1 MDIQR
6 SKSVA
11 RNRQLRHIALAV
23 VVLTAVVGVSLWVSR
38 LKPAAPT
45 VERATVWID
54 TVKRGPMLRQVRGLG
69 TLVPEEIR
77 WIPAGSQ
84 GKVENILVK
93 PGAEVK
99 ADTILMEL
107 SNPELEQSVLDAELQ
122 LKAAEAEY
130 ASLKVR
136 LESTLLDQQAAA
148 SSVKAD
154 FVQAKMRSDS
164 DEQLAKDGLISD
176 LNRKLSQVT
185 ADQLK
190 TRTEIEQKRLA
201 IHDDSVKAQLGAQ
214 QARVEQLKALADLR
228 KSQLA
233 DLKVK
238 AGMSGVVQLIP
249 VQVGQQV
256 TPGTNL
262 ARIADPTRLKAEIRI
277 AETQA
282 KDVLVGQL
290 TTVDTRNGTVNGKV
304 VRIDPSVQNGTV
316 TVDVSLEGEL
326 PKGARPDLSVDGTVE
341 LERLDDVVF
350 VGRPVQG
357 QPNSTIGIFKI
368 EADGRHAVRVPVKLG
383 RSSVNTIEVVDGLKP
398 GEQVILS
405 DMSAWDAVDRIQLN

>member
-11 RNRQLRHIALAV
+11 RNRQLRHVALAF
-23 VVLTAVVGVSLWVSR
+23 VVLCAVVGVSLWVSR

-45 VERATVWID
+45 VDRATVWID

-107 SNPELEQSVLDAELQ
+107 SNPELEQSVLDAGLQ

-148 SSVKAD
+148 SSVKSD
-154 FVQAKMRSDS
+154 FIQAKMRSDS

-176 LNRKLSQVT
+176 LNRKLSRVT

-214 QARVEQLKALADLR
+214 QARIEQLKALADLR

-368 EADGRHAVRVPVKLG
+368 ESDGKHAVRVPVKLG
-383 RSSVNTIEVVDGLKP
+383 RSSVNTIEVVEGLKP

>member
-316 TVDVSLEGEL
+316 T
-326 PKGARPDLSVDGTVE
+326 
-341 LERLDDVVF
+341 
-350 VGRPVQG
+350 
-357 QPNSTIGIFKI
+357 
-368 EADGRHAVRVPVKLG
+368 
-383 RSSVNTIEVVDGLKP
+383 
-398 GEQVILS
+398 
-405 DMSAWDAVDRIQLN
+405 

>member
-164 DEQLAKDGLISD
+164 DEQLAKDGLIS
-176 LNRKLSQVT
+176 
-185 ADQLK
+185 
-190 TRTEIEQKRLA
+190 
-201 IHDDSVKAQLGAQ
+201 
-214 QARVEQLKALADLR
+214 
-228 KSQLA
+228 
-233 DLKVK
+233 
-238 AGMSGVVQLIP
+238 
-249 VQVGQQV
+249 
-256 TPGTNL
+256 
-262 ARIADPTRLKAEIRI
+262 
-277 AETQA
+277 
-282 KDVLVGQL
+282 
-290 TTVDTRNGTVNGKV
+290 
-304 VRIDPSVQNGTV
+304 
-316 TVDVSLEGEL
+316 
-326 PKGARPDLSVDGTVE
+326 
-341 LERLDDVVF
+341 
-350 VGRPVQG
+350 
-357 QPNSTIGIFKI
+357 
-368 EADGRHAVRVPVKLG
+368 
-383 RSSVNTIEVVDGLKP
+383 
-398 GEQVILS
+398 
-405 DMSAWDAVDRIQLN
+405 